1 VRIFTAA
8 GEFAPPGR
16 AATAMAVSNTA
27 NYVSAAATPVLGGL
41 VAEHAGWSAMLVL
54 GAIAAAGALLAL
66 RRLREA
72 VPAV

>member
-1 VRIFTAA
+1 
-8 GEFAPPGR
+8 
-16 AATAMAVSNTA
+16 MAVSNKA
-27 NYVSAAATPVLGGL
+27 NYVSAASTPVLGGL

-54 GAIAAAGALLAL
+54 GTIAAAGALLAL